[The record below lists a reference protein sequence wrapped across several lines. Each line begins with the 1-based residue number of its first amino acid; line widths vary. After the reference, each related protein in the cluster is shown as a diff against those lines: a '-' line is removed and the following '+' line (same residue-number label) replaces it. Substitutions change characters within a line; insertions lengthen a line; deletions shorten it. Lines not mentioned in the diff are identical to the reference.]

1 MHILIFELKLTV
13 VYVERVNLL
22 REAVFGSKNLTLLL
36 FERRNFIFNFARIN
50 AGVYFFAYRSFK
62 FGVLNQLDYDLFNGP
77 IYLVLA
83 PLPTII
89 AKMPI
94 HLTSVFANIVEVISI

>member
-1 MHILIFELKLTV
+1 MTP
-13 VYVERVNLL
+13 
-22 REAVFGSKNLTLLL
+22 LL
-36 FERRNFIFNFARIN
+36 FERFDFTFNFARVN
-50 AGVYFFAYRSFK
+50 AGVYFFAYHSFK
-62 FGVLNQLDYDLFNGP
+62 LWILNQLDYDLFNSP